1 MLIFLLPSCTQKAV
15 LDVFNYLYEELGS
28 RTFKT
33 SFRILLTDNGP
44 EFKDPWSIEKA
55 PDGSNRT
62 KVFYCDPYVSSQ
74 KGKIE
79 KNHEFIRYKIPKGHS
94 MHNLTQ
100 EDMVKMMCHINS
112 VARDSLNGQ
121 TPFALAEL
129 LINKKVL
136 YLLGLRKVSPD
147 QVVLKPTLLKK

>member
-1 MLIFLLPSCTQKAV
+1 MDLNS
-15 LDVFNYLYEELGS
+15 
-28 RTFKT
+28 KT
-33 SFRILLTDNGP
+33 PGQS
-44 EFKDPWSIEKA
+44 KKA

-62 KVFYCDPYVSSQ
+62 KVFYCDPYVSNQ

-79 KNHEFIRYKIPKGHS
+79 KNHEFIRYIIPKGRS